1 MIRNFILVLAISIC
15 TASIAQTLGEPQGSV
30 NAKSLAIL
38 NKISS
43 TYKNSTGTQM
53 ELKISFIDNKTGQS
67 SATNGTLKTS
77 GNKFNLTT
85 NFAIMIFDGKT
96 LDVYDKQANELTV
109 STPTKEEV
117 SSIDPTAIMTM
128 FKEGYKISE
137 PQYDTTDNN
146 LVRINMYPE
155 DRKAETSM
163 ITLTIDTAT
172 STPKSIKTFGK
183 NGVDNVLEIKKVEIN
198 KTFDETVF
206 QFNADKYKK
215 LQIIDLR

>member
-15 TASIAQTLGEPQGSV
+15 TASFAQTLGEPQGSV

-53 ELKISFIDNKTGQS
+53 ELKIGFTDNKTGEKS
-67 SATNGTLKTS
+67 TASGTLKTS

-96 LDVYDKQANELTV
+96 LDVYDKQANELTI
-109 STPTKEEV
+109 STPSDDEV

-137 PQYDTTDNN
+137 PQYEPSNRN
-146 LVRINMYPE
+146 LVSINMYPE
-155 DRKAETSM
+155 DRKSETSM
-163 ITLTIDTAT
+163 ITLTIDT
-172 STPKSIKTFGK
+172 STNTPTTIKTFGK
-183 NGVDNVLEIKKVEIN
+183 NGVDNVLEIKKIEVN
-198 KTFDETVF
+198 KKFDETVF

>member
-1 MIRNFILVLAISIC
+1 MYKIFLLFVNIIIAATCF
-15 TASIAQTLGEPQGSV
+15 AQTLGEPQGSV

-53 ELKISFIDNKTGQS
+53 ELKIGFTDNKTGEKS
-67 SATNGTLKTS
+67 TASGTLKTS

-96 LDVYDKQANELTV
+96 LDVYDKQTNELTI
-109 STPTKEEV
+109 STPSDDEV

-137 PQYDTTDNN
+137 PQYDSANRN
-146 LVRINMYPE
+146 LVSINMYPE
-155 DRKAETSM
+155 DRKSETSM
-163 ITLTIDTAT
+163 ITLTIDL
-172 STPKSIKTFGK
+172 STNTPTTIKTFGK
-183 NGVDNVLEIKKVEIN
+183 NGVDNVLELKKIEVN